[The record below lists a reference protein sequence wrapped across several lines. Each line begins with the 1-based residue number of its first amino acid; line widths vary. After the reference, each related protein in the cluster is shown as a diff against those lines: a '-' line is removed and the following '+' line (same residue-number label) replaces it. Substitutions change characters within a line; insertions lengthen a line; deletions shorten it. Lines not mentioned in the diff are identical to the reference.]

1 MEFIPYKFK
10 YAQYPHLQ
18 NDNITMCY
26 SYRYPGVSG
35 WFFNLY
41 KMNPTTRR
49 VISVEMIGDDEV
61 DAEAGSPVRA
71 PLLSSESVESAYNA
85 ILNQLELEPDSLIS
99 ADATPE
105 PSVSLE
111 AAYQELKDRL
121 YLVEGETID
130 PSMYDPLIF
139 KATDPDVWLVLN
151 FNNILKEIALQYNK
165 SLFKRKGFKSEKEFN
180 KFFYEFD
187 EKFALLQ
194 KWWNCTRSED
204 QHVNITF
211 CPLEDY
217 SEEFSKTIYIL
228 SVRISGPGR
237 EALGARL
244 MFLHNDY
251 FAPGL
256 TYVILPKLVT
266 E

>member
-1 MEFIPYKFK
+1 MEFVPYKFK

-18 NDNITMCY
+18 NDNVTMCY
-26 SYRYPGVSG
+26 SYRYPGFSG

-41 KMNPTTRR
+41 KMNPITRR
-49 VISVEMIGDDEV
+49 VISVEMIGDDEIDV
-61 DAEAGSPVRA
+61 EVGSPIRA

-85 ILNQLELEPDSLIS
+85 ILNQLELEPNNYIS
-99 ADATPE
+99 TDATPE
-105 PSVSLE
+105 PSNSLE
-111 AAYQELKDRL
+111 SIYQELKDRL
-121 YLVEGETID
+121 YLVEGEIID
-130 PSMYDPLIF
+130 PSMCDPSIF

-151 FNNILKEIALQYNK
+151 FNNILKQTASQYNK
-165 SLFKRKGFKSEKEFN
+165 SFFKRSGFGSAKEFN

-187 EKFALLQ
+187 EKFTLLQ

-204 QHVNITF
+204 QHVNISF

-228 SVRISGPGR
+228 SIRISGPGR

-244 MFLHNDY
+244 MHLHNDY

-256 TYVILPKLVT
+256 TYVISPKMVI